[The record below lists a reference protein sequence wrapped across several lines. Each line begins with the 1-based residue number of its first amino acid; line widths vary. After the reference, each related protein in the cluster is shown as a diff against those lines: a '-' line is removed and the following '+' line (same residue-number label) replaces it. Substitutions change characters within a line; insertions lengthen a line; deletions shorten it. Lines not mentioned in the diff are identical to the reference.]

1 MGFDG
6 TGDLRHYESRAR
18 VREKL
23 WALKPTKK
31 RAPGGAARMCWQFC
45 HVVKPGDVIFVKRGT
60 QRVIGRGVVTSD
72 YRFDDSRSALKS
84 IRDVTWWRTNGE
96 WVAGKVNNLPRQT
109 LPDIT
114 DKTELV
120 QDIERLTDL
129 LRRKNNLVL
138 LKKEMGTE

>member
-1 MGFDG
+1 MVAD
-6 TGDLRHYESRAR
+6 E
-18 VREKL
+18 
-23 WALKPTKK
+23 
-31 RAPGGAARMCWQFC
+31 
-45 HVVKPGDVIFVKRGT
+45 
-60 QRVIGRGVVTSD
+60 RGV
-72 YRFDDSRSALKS
+72 
-84 IRDVTWWRTNGE
+84 G
-96 WVAGKVNNLPRQT
+96 AGKVNNLPRQT